1 MELPKEIIIR
11 YNGKDSYEVVYR
23 LLRWDLSSSTKK
35 HEWAYYNG
43 IKKKSLLRA
52 DTQEE
57 LLKAIK
63 RLCEVWE
70 DKEKIFFPIQVSRGK
85 GKKKLSYLYDAVTML
100 KEIEK
105 MNKNNVV

>member
-1 MELPKEIIIR
+1 MELPEEISIR
-11 YNGKDSYEVVYR
+11 YHGKDTYDVLYR
-23 LLRWDLSSSTKK
+23 LCKWKKDRSTKK
-35 HEWAYYNG
+35 FTWAYYNG

-70 DKEKIFFPIQVSRGK
+70 DREKIFFPVKVSRGK
-85 GKKKLSYLYDAVTML
+85 GKKKLTYLYDAETML
-100 KEIEK
+100 KEINTVK
-105 MNKNNVV
+105 S